1 VSSAPTAR
9 LPRVLVLHNR
19 YRFEGGEERAVELQ
33 LRALRRA
40 GIEHA
45 SLQRSSAGGGRP
57 RAAAALL
64 RGGEDPA
71 AVADAAGELHAD
83 VVHAHNMHPFL
94 GPRALS
100 AAKDAGARVVLH
112 LHNVRLFCAIG
123 VAFRDGAPCFRC
135 RGRRTLPGLV
145 LNCRGSVP
153 EAAVYAVALS
163 LHQPD
168 LLSTVDRFVAP
179 SSHAVGQLVE
189 LGLPADR
196 MERLGHYL
204 PEEAFARRSG
214 AGEGSFGVIA
224 ARLVPEKGIETAIE
238 AAAIS
243 GVPLKVAGEGPLGP
257 VLRRRIAELGAP
269 VELLGRVG
277 GEDMRELRSRAALA
291 VVPSLYHEFSPFAA
305 AEAMAAGLP
314 VVASRRGGLPE
325 VVGEQHCVPPG
336 DATALA
342 TALEPLWREH
352 ERRQGEGEA
361 MLARARERFAEDRFV
376 RDLLEIYRRAGVP
389 ADPDARPARAVRS

>member
-1 VSSAPTAR
+1 
-9 LPRVLVLHNR
+9 
-19 YRFEGGEERAVELQ
+19 
-33 LRALRRA
+33 
-40 GIEHA
+40 
-45 SLQRSSAGGGRP
+45 
-57 RAAAALL
+57 
-64 RGGEDPA
+64 
-71 AVADAAGELHAD
+71 
-83 VVHAHNMHPFL
+83 
-94 GPRALS
+94 
-100 AAKDAGARVVLH
+100 
-112 LHNVRLFCAIG
+112 
-123 VAFRDGAPCFRC
+123 
-135 RGRRTLPGLV
+135 
-145 LNCRGSVP
+145 
-153 EAAVYAVALS
+153 
-163 LHQPD
+163 
-168 LLSTVDRFVAP
+168 
-179 SSHAVGQLVE
+179 
-189 LGLPADR
+189 
-196 MERLGHYL
+196 
-204 PEEAFARRSG
+204 
-214 AGEGSFGVIA
+214 
-224 ARLVPEKGIETAIE
+224 VPEKGIETAIE

-243 GVPLKVAGEGPLGP
+243 GVPLKVAGEGPLAP